1 MLWKPRELLE
11 LVVPYLK
18 EAGYQLDATADRD
31 WLLPLMSLI
40 GPSLTRLPDA
50 VDLSRFFV
58 TETIELAD
66 DARAQLQLEGVSDV
80 IQAVITGLTAD
91 VAMDS
96 AEELKSLVNQVTKA
110 QGVKKGLVMKSL
122 RAALMGTLQ
131 GPDLMDSWLIL
142 RQRQFDVTRLQ
153 AAAIA
158 AVT

>member
-1 MLWKPRELLE
+1 M
-11 LVVPYLK
+11 
-18 EAGYQLDATADRD
+18 
-31 WLLPLMSLI
+31 
-40 GPSLTRLPDA
+40 
-50 VDLSRFFV
+50 
-58 TETIELAD
+58 
-66 DARAQLQLEGVSDV
+66 